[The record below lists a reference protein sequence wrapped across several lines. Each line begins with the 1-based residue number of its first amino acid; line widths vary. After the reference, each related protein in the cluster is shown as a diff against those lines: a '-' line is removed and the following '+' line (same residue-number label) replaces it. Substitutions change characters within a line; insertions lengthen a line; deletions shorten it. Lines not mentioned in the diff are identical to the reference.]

1 LFILWHVA
9 VLSLYVWGLSV
20 GSLQRAQ
27 QTLEIALKIS
37 GQEHVPVNA
46 NWRLNERMYGALT
59 G

>member
-1 LFILWHVA
+1 
-9 VLSLYVWGLSV
+9 
-20 GSLQRAQ
+20 LQRAQ